1 MFVIDFF
8 LRVSPVFWSALIAA
22 LVSIAGVVAANRSS
36 MARLLVQ
43 HENDQKEAALQ
54 RSHDATQK
62 AEDRK
67 AAIRRQVY
75 TDAVE
80 QAHAV
85 LGAIGSLPARPLDF
99 GGVSDVEPLHAFL
112 KANAKVW
119 LVAES
124 DAALLSREL
133 TGQMAELYSKA
144 IVSAHPLRV
153 EFQKILDINVR
164 LAHGED
170 ETRRIDIKIA
180 ELKEANAD
188 FLTRQAAANSWKEAH
203 DWIAELKN
211 SRQHVFDSMMPARIE
226 HTNRLF
232 DDMKNV
238 QTTLVRLVSALRKE
252 LHLAAYENQFLLQ
265 LEDMEKRGRA
275 MFNRSAGLSD

>member
-1 MFVIDFF
+1 
-8 LRVSPVFWSALIAA
+8 
-22 LVSIAGVVAANRSS
+22 
-36 MARLLVQ
+36 MARLRVQ

-54 RSHDATQK
+54 RSHDVTQK

-80 QAHAV
+80 QTHSV
-85 LGAIGSLPARPLDF
+85 LGAIGSLPVRPLDF
-99 GGVSDVEPLHAFL
+99 GGVSDVEPLQAFL

-124 DAALLSREL
+124 NAALLSREL
-133 TGQMAELYSKA
+133 TAQMTELYSKA
-144 IVSAHPLRV
+144 VGSAHPLRV
-153 EFQKILDINVR
+153 DFQKILDINVR
-164 LAHGED
+164 LVHGED
-170 ETRRIDIKIA
+170 EVRRIDVKIA

-188 FLTRQAAANSWKEAH
+188 LSVRQAASNSWKEAQ
-203 DWIAELKN
+203 DWIVALKN
-211 SRQHVFDSMMPARIE
+211 SRQHVFDSMVPARIE
-226 HTNRLF
+226 HTHRLF

-252 LHLAAYENQFLLQ
+252 LHLGANEEEFLLQ
-265 LEDMEKRGRA
+265 LGEMEKRARV
-275 MFNRSAGLSD
+275 MFNRSAGLPE